1 MKPDLQEI
9 IALTKGFAALNKLTQ
24 DRLNHHGIDLDQP
37 PLTKSEVKTGETLYD
52 QKGRPW
58 LVGKS
63 KKMIPPFNQ
72 IGIMGVQ
79 DEIIQ
84 DQPYPFDSEIAQWRR
99 PKGV

>member
-1 MKPDLQEI
+1 
-9 IALTKGFAALNKLTQ
+9 
-24 DRLNHHGIDLDQP
+24 
-37 PLTKSEVKTGETLYD
+37 
-52 QKGRPW
+52 
-58 LVGKS
+58 
-63 KKMIPPFNQ
+63 MIPPFNQ